1 MRLPLPSAARGR
13 VLVVGGLYIDV
24 VSEVAEF
31 PREDSACRA
40 LATWRSR
47 GGNAS
52 NTAVVLAELLGEAGR
67 VAWMGA
73 VPSEDDP
80 DTAFV
85 LEAMRVVGVDTR
97 SLEPVGGDAGQP
109 RAIIVLSRATGT
121 RTIISSRQGLRE
133 LSPTHFARALDAAYA
148 SNAAPCWV
156 HFECRELPSVLHCA
170 EAVARARDEAAS
182 PLVSLEVEK
191 PHMSPHALAPL
202 LPLCDVVFLSKEW
215 TLAQAGALQARACAY
230 GGRMRQSGPLT
241 VAHAQEKH
249 GRADAADAP
258 GEAADVDGSVAVQAM
273 RSLRSLCACDET
285 LFVCA
290 WGASGAREHVLPC
303 RCRRRSPRARGLP
316 RAAAQARS
324 RFLRA
329 ARRCMPVR
337 CPAWMSSTRVSV
349 PDPPPRTRQPGRC
362 AARVAV
368 GAGDTFIA
376 ASIGALVNGANVE
389 QAGTAAPHCSELHA
403 PSSGI
408 LPPQYTHDVCCAGTS
423 LRVRRRGREGSPARL
438 REPRARRA

>member
-1 MRLPLPSAARGR
+1 MARQKSQNPNPHRSWLARDRGCEGPGRPIPTRHGARGKDWIAGRGNFELRGALGDLGELAMRLPLPSAARGR

-170 EAVARARDEAAS
+170 EAVARARGEAAS

-215 TLAQAGALQARACAY
+215 TLAQAGALQARACAW
-230 GGRMRQSGPLT
+230 GGRM
-241 VAHAQEKH
+241 
-249 GRADAADAP
+249 
-258 GEAADVDGSVAVQAM
+258 
-273 RSLRSLCACDET
+273 
-285 LFVCA
+285 
-290 WGASGAREHVLPC
+290 
-303 RCRRRSPRARGLP
+303 
-316 RAAAQARS
+316 
-324 RFLRA
+324 
-329 ARRCMPVR
+329 
-337 CPAWMSSTRVSV
+337 
-349 PDPPPRTRQPGRC
+349 
-362 AARVAV
+362 
-368 GAGDTFIA
+368 
-376 ASIGALVNGANVE
+376 
-389 QAGTAAPHCSELHA
+389 
-403 PSSGI
+403 
-408 LPPQYTHDVCCAGTS
+408 
-423 LRVRRRGREGSPARL
+423 
-438 REPRARRA
+438 

>member
-52 NTAVVLAELLGEAGR
+52 NTAVVLAELFGEAGR

-109 RAIIVLSRATGT
+109 RAIIVLSRAIGT

-148 SNAAPCWV
+148 SNAAP
-156 HFECRELPSVLHCA
+156 
-170 EAVARARDEAAS
+170 
-182 PLVSLEVEK
+182 
-191 PHMSPHALAPL
+191 
-202 LPLCDVVFLSKEW
+202 
-215 TLAQAGALQARACAY
+215 
-230 GGRMRQSGPLT
+230 
-241 VAHAQEKH
+241 
-249 GRADAADAP
+249 
-258 GEAADVDGSVAVQAM
+258 
-273 RSLRSLCACDET
+273 
-285 LFVCA
+285 
-290 WGASGAREHVLPC
+290 
-303 RCRRRSPRARGLP
+303 
-316 RAAAQARS
+316 
-324 RFLRA
+324 
-329 ARRCMPVR
+329 
-337 CPAWMSSTRVSV
+337 
-349 PDPPPRTRQPGRC
+349 
-362 AARVAV
+362 
-368 GAGDTFIA
+368 
-376 ASIGALVNGANVE
+376 
-389 QAGTAAPHCSELHA
+389 
-403 PSSGI
+403 
-408 LPPQYTHDVCCAGTS
+408 
-423 LRVRRRGREGSPARL
+423 
-438 REPRARRA
+438 